1 MQRKGFLKKGGG
13 FEMWLDIKSLVG
25 FFSTNVFGRKG
36 GRGLWM
42 VIKLAP
48 SKLREDAAT
57 ILQLFH
63 FTILLF
69 WPTFAP
75 TFVAKY
81 DNVINSN
88 RAEG

>member
-13 FEMWLDIKSLVG
+13 FEMWLDIKSLV
-25 FFSTNVFGRKG
+25 VFVRQG

>member
-1 MQRKGFLKKGGG
+1 M
-13 FEMWLDIKSLVG
+13 VG
-25 FFSTNVFGRKG
+25 HKIVGCFFYTNVFGRQG

-42 VIKLAP
+42 VIKLAR

-57 ILQLFH
+57 ILQIFH

-75 TFVAKY
+75 TFVTKY
-81 DNVINSN
+81 DNIINSN
-88 RAEG
+88 RGCRLRV